1 MKNLSYFIA
10 KRYFFSKKK
19 KSFINVLSI
28 ISMVGVAIGTMSLI
42 IVLSVF
48 NGLEDLIRS
57 LYRSFDADLQI
68 SLKEGKFF
76 DYEEEMAQQLLAI
89 EGVESITRVMEDNV
103 LVRYNDGE
111 TVVRMKGVSPEFIQH
126 NKLEDYITEGQIKL
140 QEKEQNFA
148 IVGRGIRY
156 DLAINPR
163 NDFLALQFY
172 YPKNIKPGVTNPSSM
187 YNSGILM
194 PAGVFAIEK
203 QYDEKYIFVPLRFAE
218 KLIGKKGKLTAIEV
232 NLDENKEVEKVQEQ
246 MVAQFGETFEILN
259 SDEQHAS
266 LLQAIKIE
274 KLFVYLTFTFILAV
288 ASFNIFFSLTM
299 LALDKKRDVSIL
311 YAMGASK
318 QIIRKVFLVEG
329 SIISFSGAIVGAAL
343 GLIICFLQQQYGLVS
358 MGMAS
363 AVQEAY
369 PVKMLLSDFIF
380 TMGSIILIT
389 MLASFKP
396 ASVAVKSL
404 EVHRL

>member
-1 MKNLSYFIA
+1 M
-10 KRYFFSKKK
+10 
-19 KSFINVLSI
+19 LSI
-28 ISMVGVAIGTMSLI
+28 ISMLGVAIGTMALV

-57 LYRSFDADLQI
+57 LYGTFDADLKI
-68 SLKEGKFF
+68 ALKEGKFF
-76 DYEEEMAQQLLAI
+76 EYNTAMENEIRQI
-89 EGVESITRVMEDNV
+89 EGVHSITRVIEDNV

-111 TVVRMKGVSPEFIQH
+111 TVVRMKGVSPEFIQS
-126 NKLEDYITEGQIKL
+126 NNLKDYITEGQIKL
-140 QEKEQNFA
+140 QDKEQNFA

-218 KLIGKKGKLTAIEV
+218 KLIGTNNELTALEI
-232 NLDENKEVEKVQEQ
+232 NLDDTNSIVQVQ
-246 MVAQFGETFEILN
+246 KSLQSKFGDTFNVLN

-266 LLQAIKIE
+266 LLKAIKIE
-274 KLFVYLTFTFILAV
+274 KLFVYITFTFILAV

-311 YAMGASK
+311 YAMGTPK
-318 QIIRKVFLVEG
+318 KVIRNIFLTEG
-329 SIISFSGAIVGAAL
+329 AIISFSGAIIGGSL
-343 GLIICFLQQQYGLVS
+343 GLIICILQQQFGIIS

-369 PVKMLLSDFIF
+369 PVKMIPSDFIF
-380 TMGSIILIT
+380 TMLSIIVIT
-389 MLASFKP
+389 FIASFKP

-404 EVHRL
+404 DIHRL

>member
-1 MKNLSYFIA
+1 M
-10 KRYFFSKKK
+10 
-19 KSFINVLSI
+19 LSI
-28 ISMVGVAIGTMSLI
+28 ISMLGVAIGTMALV

-57 LYRSFDADLQI
+57 LYGTFDADLKI
-68 SLKEGKFF
+68 ALKEGKFF
-76 DYEEEMAQQLLAI
+76 EFDPAM
-89 EGVESITRVMEDNV
+89 EGKMNQIQGISSVTRVIEDNV

-111 TVVRMKGVSPEFIQH
+111 TVVRMKGVSPEFIAS
-126 NKLEDYITEGQIKL
+126 NKLKNYITEGQIKL
-140 QEKEQNFA
+140 QEGEQNFA

-194 PAGVFAIEK
+194 PSGVFAIEK
-203 QYDEKYIFVPLRFAE
+203 QYDEKYIFVPLRFAK
-218 KLIGKKGKLTAIEV
+218 KLIGKSDLLTALEI
-232 NLDENKEVEKVQEQ
+232 NLDGTKSISQVQKSLIES
-246 MVAQFGETFEILN
+246 FGSNFDVLN

-266 LLQAIKIE
+266 LLKAIKIE
-274 KLFVYLTFTFILAV
+274 KLFVYITFTFILAV

-311 YAMGASK
+311 YAMGTPK
-318 QIIRKVFLVEG
+318 KVIRNIFLTEG
-329 SIISFSGAIVGAAL
+329 AIISFSGAIIGGTL
-343 GLIICFLQQQYGLVS
+343 GLIICILQQQFGLIS

-369 PVKMLLSDFIF
+369 PVKMIPSDFIF
-380 TMGSIILIT
+380 TMLSIIVIT
-389 MLASFKP
+389 FVASFKP

-404 EVHRL
+404 EIHRL

>member
-1 MKNLSYFIA
+1 M
-10 KRYFFSKKK
+10 
-19 KSFINVLSI
+19 LSI
-28 ISMVGVAIGTMSLI
+28 ISMVGVAIGTMALV

-57 LYRSFDADLQI
+57 LYGTFDADLKI
-68 SLKEGKFF
+68 ALKEGKFF
-76 DYEEEMAQQLLAI
+76 EYDAAMEKEISQI
-89 EGVESITRVMEDNV
+89 EGIGSVTSIIEDNV

-111 TVVRMKGVSPEFIQH
+111 TVVRMKGVSPEFLQA
-126 NKLEDYITEGQIKL
+126 NKLKNYITEGQIKL
-140 QEKEQNFA
+140 QDAEQNFA

-156 DLAINPR
+156 SLAINPR

-172 YPKNIKPGVTNPSSM
+172 YPKNINPGVTNPSTM

-218 KLIGKKGKLTAIEV
+218 KLIGKSSELTALEIG
-232 NLDENKEVEKVQEQ
+232 LDGTKSSTQVQKSLNDK
-246 MVAQFGETFEILN
+246 FGDKFNVLN

-266 LLQAIKIE
+266 LLKAIKIE
-274 KLFVYLTFTFILAV
+274 KLFVYITFTFILAV

-311 YAMGASK
+311 YAMGTPK
-318 QIIRKVFLVEG
+318 NVIRNIFLTEG
-329 SIISFSGAIVGAAL
+329 AIISFSGAIIGGAL
-343 GLIICFLQQQYGLVS
+343 GLIICLIQQQFGVFS

-369 PVKMLLSDFIF
+369 PVKMIPSDFIF
-380 TMGSIILIT
+380 TMLSIILIT
-389 MLASFKP
+389 FIASFKP
-396 ASVAVKSL
+396 AAVAVKSL
-404 EVHRL
+404 DIHRL

>member
-1 MKNLSYFIA
+1 ML
-10 KRYFFSKKK
+10 
-19 KSFINVLSI
+19 
-28 ISMVGVAIGTMSLI
+28 GVAVGTMALV

-57 LYRSFDADLQI
+57 LYGTFDADLKI
-68 SLKEGKFF
+68 ALKEGKFF
-76 DYEEEMAQQLLAI
+76 EYDANMESEMQQI
-89 EGVESITRVMEDNV
+89 EGIQSVTRVIEDNV

-111 TVVRMKGVSPEFIQH
+111 TVVRMKGVSQEFIET
-126 NKLEDYITEGQIKL
+126 NKLKNYITEGQIKL
-140 QEKEQNFA
+140 QDGDQNFA

-163 NDFLALQFY
+163 NNFLALQFY
-172 YPKNIKPGVTNPSSM
+172 YPKNIKPGITNPSSM

-194 PAGVFAIEK
+194 PSGIFAIEK
-203 QYDEKYIFVPLRFAE
+203 QYDEKYIFVPLRFAK
-218 KLIGKKGKLTAIEV
+218 KLIGKTDRLTAIEV
-232 NLDENKEVEKVQEQ
+232 NLDGSKTISAVQESIRQ
-246 MVAQFGETFEILN
+246 KYGDTFEVLN

-266 LLQAIKIE
+266 LLKAIKIE
-274 KLFVYLTFTFILAV
+274 KLFVYITFTFILAV

-311 YAMGASK
+311 YAMGTPK
-318 QIIRKVFLVEG
+318 KVIRNIFLTEG
-329 SIISFSGAIVGAAL
+329 AIISFSGAIVGGLL
-343 GLIICFLQQQYGLVS
+343 GLIICILQQQYGLIS

-380 TMGSIILIT
+380 TMLSIIIIT
-389 MLASFKP
+389 LVASFKP
-396 ASVAVKSL
+396 AVVAVKSL
-404 EVHRL
+404 DIHRL

>member
-1 MKNLSYFIA
+1 ML
-10 KRYFFSKKK
+10 
-19 KSFINVLSI
+19 
-28 ISMVGVAIGTMSLI
+28 GVATGTMALV

-57 LYRSFDADLQI
+57 LYSTFDADLKI

-76 DYEEEMAQQLLAI
+76 KYDDEIKGQIFQVLGI
-89 EGVESITRVMEDNV
+89 ENVTQVIEDNV

-111 TVVRMKGVSPEFIQH
+111 TVVRMKGVSPEFIQS
-126 NKLEDYITEGQIKL
+126 NQLKDFITEGQIKL

-156 DLAINPR
+156 DLSINPR
-163 NDFLALQFY
+163 NELLALQFY
-172 YPKNIKPGVTNPSSM
+172 YPKNIKPGVSNPSSM

-203 QYDEKYIFVPLRFAE
+203 QYDEKYIFVPLRFAK
-218 KLIGKKGKLTAIEV
+218 KLVGKQNQLTALEV
-232 NLDENKEVEKVQEQ
+232 NLDGSQSTRSVQKSLKEQLGPRFIVQD
-246 MVAQFGETFEILN
+246 

-266 LLQAIKIE
+266 LLKAIKIE
-274 KLFVYLTFTFILAV
+274 KLFVYLTFSFILAV

-311 YAMGASK
+311 YAMGAPK
-318 QIIRKVFLVEG
+318 RTIRNIFLMEG
-329 SIISFSGAIVGAAL
+329 SIISFSGAIIGGL
-343 GLIICFLQQQYGLVS
+343 GGLLLCVLQQQFGLVS

-369 PVKMLLSDFIF
+369 PVKMIFSDFIF
-380 TMGSIILIT
+380 TMFSIVLIT

-404 EVHRL
+404 EINRL